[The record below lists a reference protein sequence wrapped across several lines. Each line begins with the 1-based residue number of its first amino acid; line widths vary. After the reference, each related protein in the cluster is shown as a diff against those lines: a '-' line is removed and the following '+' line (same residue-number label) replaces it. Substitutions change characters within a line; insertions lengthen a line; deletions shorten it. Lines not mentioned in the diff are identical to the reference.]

1 MNFFTV
7 LEFCG
12 RVSIFFFWQKEI
24 LGANIFEV

>member
-12 RVSIFFFWQKEI
+12 RVSIFFWQKEI